1 MQSWMKYLNW
11 TVTVMI
17 GFVWFVNG
25 LMCKVLGIVPRHE
38 AIVARI
44 LGVDYAHHLTI
55 MIGLS
60 EMVMA
65 VWVWSEKWKRLNIWT
80 QISLVATMNI
90 LESIIA
96 HDLLLWSKWNLVW
109 AGVFI
114 SIVYFN
120 HRISKQT

>member
-65 VWVWSEKWKRLNIWT
+65 VWVWSGKWKRLNIWT

>member
-1 MQSWMKYLNW
+1 MKYLNW

-65 VWVWSEKWKRLNIWT
+65 VWVWSGKWKRLNIWT

>member
-1 MQSWMKYLNW
+1 MHSGMKYLNR

-17 GFVWFVNG
+17 GFVWLVNG

-65 VWVWSEKWKRLNIWT
+65 FWVWSGKWKRLNVWA

-109 AGVFI
+109 AGFFI